1 MVGKRHAACTV
12 GASRGPVAAPAG
24 RTGII
29 RRVNL
34 FRLPLDPGEGDDVV
48 IRESVRSR
56 RLLVRVHESAQVEVV
71 VPRGTPP
78 PLVEQFVS
86 RHLDW
91 ISTRVA
97 RARARARPPEPF
109 PPAQIHLVALGEH
122 WTLHVAGGRGPVR
135 VRPLGEDLLQLT
147 GDGAAPAQHAALR
160 RWLIGRA
167 REVLPD
173 WLGEIATLHGFRYGD
188 AQVRL
193 QRTRWGSCSTRGRV
207 SLNAAL
213 LFQPPDVLRYLLVH
227 ELAHTRH
234 MNHSSR
240 FWALVAG
247 CEPDYRR
254 LDAQLRRGW
263 RNVPD
268 WLRPQRRV
276 VP

>member
-1 MVGKRHAACTV
+1 
-12 GASRGPVAAPAG
+12 
-24 RTGII
+24 
-29 RRVNL
+29 VNL
-34 FRLPLDPGEGDDVV
+34 FRLPWDPGEGDDVV
-48 IRESVRSR
+48 IRESARSR

-78 PLVEQFVS
+78 ALVQQFVTG
-86 RHLDW
+86 HLDW
-91 ISTRVA
+91 ITTRVA
-97 RARARARPPEPF
+97 RARARARPPEAF
-109 PPAQIHLVALGEH
+109 PPAQIHLVALGEQ
-122 WTLHVAGGRGPVR
+122 WALHLAGGRGAVR
-135 VRPLGEDLLQLT
+135 VRPLGDELLQLT
-147 GDGAAPAQHAALR
+147 GDGDAAAQHAALR

-173 WLGEIATLHGFRYGD
+173 WLAEVAALHGFTYRE
-188 AQVRL
+188 ARVRL
-193 QRTRWGSCSTRGRV
+193 QRTRWGSCSSRGRV

-213 LFQPPDVLRYLLVH
+213 LFQAPDVLRYLLIH

-234 MNHSSR
+234 MNHSRR
-240 FWALVAG
+240 FWALVAD

-276 VP
+276 MP